1 MEVEIKVMQP
11 EVLSVDELTL
21 LLRQVAT
28 FSDILESF
36 KG

>member
-28 FSDILESF
+28 FF
-36 KG
+36 